1 MFILPFSCLVIN
13 HFANGRGF
21 GEAQLALRPC
31 RPLEA
36 SPIVLRTPTSVLE
49 QSPGVDRMLN
59 GTLRSR
65 SERICDANQEATS
78 TMKQL
83 FSLVA
88 LVLFSAQ
95 ALNPQVNPNSK

>member
-1 MFILPFSCLVIN
+1 LNPRPE
-13 HFANGRGF
+13 G
-21 GEAQLALRPC
+21 LALRPC

-65 SERICDANQEATS
+65 SDAFVTRIRRPRRQ
-78 TMKQL
+78 
-83 FSLVA
+83 
-88 LVLFSAQ
+88 
-95 ALNPQVNPNSK
+95 